1 MMHFGVSGTVDVQLE
16 LLGQF
21 CHDFYFC
28 VAVDIYEFIYTD
40 INECTRNI
48 SGCED
53 TCENTEGSYLCVCNS
68 GLVLA
73 ADNHNCTGE

>member
-1 MMHFGVSGTVDVQLE
+1 MGCHVAGDVISFFTQTINTVIIIP
-16 LLGQF
+16 
-21 CHDFYFC
+21 Y
-28 VAVDIYEFIYTD
+28 AD

-53 TCENTEGSYLCVCNS
+53 TCENTEGSYFCVCNR

-73 ADNHNCTGE
+73 ADNHNCTGELTQ